1 MPLVKFQFKPGIN
14 KEITAYA
21 NDGGWLDSDKIRF
34 RLGRPEKIGG
44 WAKNSPNTFDGTCR
58 AIHTYKDTDLTHYN
72 VLGTH
77 QKLYVQ
83 EGDTFYDVT
92 AIRNTTAAGDV
103 TFAISNG
110 SSTLTVNDTSHGCN
124 PGDFV
129 RFRGAATLGGNVTA
143 AVLNTEHQVLANV
156 NANSYTIALSVT
168 ANSSDS
174 GNGGGST
181 AGQYYINAGLD
192 QYVSGTGWG
201 ASTWGDGTFGSTSPV
216 SVNNQLRLWSLDNF
230 GVDTVAIP
238 RGGPLYVWQSA
249 NGVSA
254 GTSGNGFFDA
264 NRSVLASSLAGASNC
279 PLAAFQVMTSD
290 VDRHVLAFGCNPIGS
305 STIDPLFV
313 RWSDS
318 ESLVDWTPSATNS
331 SGGVKLS
338 SGSQIVGAI
347 ATRQETLVFTDASIF
362 SMRFVGSPFYFSFNE
377 IASGIGMIAP
387 KAGASVGNIVFF
399 MDDGAFYRASGN
411 VERLPC
417 TVLDYVFS
425 DINKGA
431 RFKFFAANNSEHNE
445 IIWFYASS
453 SSTEIDRY
461 VTYNYAENVW
471 AVGTTSNNFTRTAW
485 DNAPTLTNPIAAGK
499 LDNTDKNYLYNH
511 ESGNLADGTAFPAY
525 IESADIDLDPAGE
538 QFMYLSKIIPDIEFQ
553 DSSNANDSVNLVL
566 KGRRYPNEAQSTLST
581 SALTATTNY
590 KNTRGRTR
598 QVAVRIENADGDFKW
613 RLGDTRFEVRP
624 DGAK

>member
-1 MPLVKFQFKPGIN
+1 MPLVKLQFKPGVN
-14 KEITAYA
+14 KEVTSYA

-83 EGDTFYDVT
+83 EGDLFYDIT
-92 AIRNTTAAGDV
+92 AVRNTTAAGDV
-103 TFAISNG
+103 EFAATSG
-110 SSTLTVNDTSHGCN
+110 SSTITVTDTNHGCN

-129 RFRGAATLGGNVTA
+129 RFKDATSLGGNVTA
-143 AVLNTEHQVLANV
+143 AVLNAEHMVVTNV
-156 NANSYTIALSVT
+156 NANSYTITVGVT
-168 ANSSDS
+168 AD
-174 GNGGGST
+174 GNDTLDGGNST

-192 QYVSGTGWG
+192 NYVQGTGWG
-201 ASTWGDGTFGSTSPV
+201 ASTWGDSTFGSTSPV
-216 SVNNQLRLWSLDNF
+216 SLNNQLRLWSLDNF
-230 GVDTVAIP
+230 GVDIVAIP
-238 RGGPLYVWQSA
+238 RGGPLYVWQST
-249 NGVSA
+249 NGTSA

-264 NRSVLASSLAGASNC
+264 NRTVLASSLAGASDC

-318 ESLVDWTPSATNS
+318 ESVVDWTPSATNS
-331 SGGVKLS
+331 AGGVKLS
-338 SGSQIVGAI
+338 SGSQIIGAI
-347 ATRQETLVFTDASIF
+347 ASRQETLVLTDASIF

-387 KAGASVGNIVFF
+387 KAGVAIGNIVYF
-399 MDDGAFYRASGN
+399 MDDGAFYRAAGS

-417 TVLDYVFS
+417 TVLDYVFG
-425 DINKGA
+425 DINKTE
-431 RFKFFAANNSEHNE
+431 RYKIFAANNIEHSE
-445 IIWFYASS
+445 IIWFYATANSN
-453 SSTEIDRY
+453 EINRY
-461 VTYNYAENVW
+461 VSYNHAEDLW
-471 AVGTTSNNFTRTAW
+471 AVGTTTDNFTRTAW
-485 DNAPTLTNPIAAGK
+485 NAAPTLSFPIATGK
-499 LDNTDKNYLYNH
+499 LDTTDKNYLYNH
-511 ESGNLADGTAFPAY
+511 ESGNLADDTAFAAY

-538 QFMYLSKIIPDIEFQ
+538 QFMYISKIIPDIEFQ
-553 DSSNANDSVNLVL
+553 GSGNSNDNVNLVL
-566 KGRRYPNEAQSTLST
+566 KGRRYPTEAQSTLS
-581 SALTATTNY
+581 SNSLTASTNY

-598 QVAVRIENADGDFKW
+598 QVAVRIENSDGNFKW
-613 RLGDTRFEVRP
+613 RLGDTRFEIRP
-624 DGAK
+624 DGGK